1 MLGLSA
7 GLVRQPERL
16 GSTSDVVL
24 LQSLGASVVDLTSLS
39 GRGGDDHL
47 LALTSP
53 TSIAIAQGP
62 RQVGPTFGDADPT
75 AFDVADVLVRGGLAP
90 FQSAGAPE

>member
-1 MLGLSA
+1 M
-7 GLVRQPERL
+7 
-16 GSTSDVVL
+16 L

-39 GRGGDDHL
+39 GRGDDHL

-75 AFDVADVLVRGGLAP
+75 AFDVADVLVRRGLAP
-90 FQSAGAPE
+90 FQSVGAPE